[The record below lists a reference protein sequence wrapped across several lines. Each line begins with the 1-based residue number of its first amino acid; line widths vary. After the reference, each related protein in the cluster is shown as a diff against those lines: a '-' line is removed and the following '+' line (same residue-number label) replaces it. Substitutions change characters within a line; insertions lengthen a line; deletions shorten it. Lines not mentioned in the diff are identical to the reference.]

1 MFKYVVH
8 FMTVLCV
15 SFTVITCSDK
25 TESPPRQK
33 QVNPTPVK
41 SDDTE
46 KTPPVVNEL
55 PPTIITESEINEYRQ
70 KLSNFSPDELI
81 DALRADVSEIRDT
94 VKVLGTQL
102 ADNKLEEAKRSATV
116 LNNRMRKSH
125 ILAQVTRLRMATG
138 EFSQEQASTLMDVQ
152 SEMIELLD
160 ASESVV
166 EIADEMIK

>member
-1 MFKYVVH
+1 M
-8 FMTVLCV
+8 
-15 SFTVITCSDK
+15 
-25 TESPPRQK
+25 
-33 QVNPTPVK
+33 
-41 SDDTE
+41 
-46 KTPPVVNEL
+46 
-55 PPTIITESEINEYRQ
+55 
-70 KLSNFSPDELI
+70 
-81 DALRADVSEIRDT
+81 
-94 VKVLGTQL
+94 KVLGTQL